1 MENVEGSTFQVH
13 WSEASTWRDVEGVS
27 WKIFEAPETG
37 GTSSL
42 SDLQGMKDDL
52 HDMLSVL
59 LDYGSGSVSR

>member
-1 MENVEGSTFQVH
+1 MESVEGSMFRVH
-13 WSEASTWRDVEGVS
+13 WSKVSTWRDVEGVS

-42 SDLQGMKDDL
+42 SDLQGMNDGP
-52 HDMLSVL
+52 HEMLSVL